1 MIRHKPR
8 GYHGLVLRVLLIA
21 PCDGEDVG
29 EAWVAYQ
36 WVRRLADRHQVTL
49 LTYYKRGRTPASRQL
64 PGVRVIE
71 WAEPR
76 GLHRAERLN
85 SMLKPGYLPFYIRAR
100 RWARRSL
107 ASGEHFDL
115 AYQPVPVAMRYPCPV
130 AGLGIPYIIGPV
142 GGSLPSLAGFD
153 AADDTAPWYV
163 GLRRLDSLRIRR
175 DPLLRRTYQEASC
188 IIGIA
193 PYVKDF
199 LSGMAVQRFDVM
211 SETGIE
217 QLPAAIDRAGRQGD
231 VRLLFVGRLVRT
243 KGARDA
249 IRALGIARDLP
260 AVLDIVGDG
269 FDRAACEALTA
280 ELGLT
285 GRVRFHGWLDREQ
298 VHGFY
303 KAADVFVFP
312 SYREPGGNV
321 VFEAMGYG
329 LPLIVSDIGGPGAA
343 VDEQSGIRLHPESPD
358 QYADDIASAVRRL
371 VTDRGLRLS
380 LGEGARKRVSDIGLW
395 DSKADRL
402 EAIWADVIATAEAGT
417 EQHNGRASAS
427 SLDR

>member
-1 MIRHKPR
+1 M
-8 GYHGLVLRVLLIA
+8 LSLLMVA

-29 EAWVAYQ
+29 EAWVAHQ

-76 GLHRAERLN
+76 GLSRAERLN

-100 RWARRSL
+100 QWIRHAL
-107 ASGEHFDL
+107 AAGEQFDL

-142 GGSLPSLAGFD
+142 GGSLPSPVGFG
-153 AADDTAPWYV
+153 AAEGTAPWYV
-163 GLRRLDSLRIRR
+163 GLRRLDRLRARR
-175 DPLLRRTYQEASC
+175 DPLLRRTYEQASC
-188 IIGIA
+188 VLGIA

-199 LSGMAVQRFDVM
+199 LAEMAVRRFEVM

-217 QLPAAIDRAGRQGD
+217 QLPAAVDRTSREGD

-249 IRALGIARDLP
+249 IRALGMMPDLP
-260 AVLDIVGDG
+260 VVLDIVGDG
-269 FDRAACEALTA
+269 FDRAACEALTT
-280 ELGLT
+280 ELGLSK
-285 GRVRFHGWLDREQ
+285 RVRFHGWLDRARVQ
-298 VHGFY
+298 DFY
-303 KAADVFVFP
+303 KAADAFVFP

-329 LPLIVSDIGGPGAA
+329 LPLIVCDRGGPGAA
-343 VDEQSGIRLHPESPD
+343 VDEHSGIRLQPESPD
-358 QYADDIASAVRRL
+358 QYAHDIALAVDRL
-371 VTDRGLRLS
+371 VTNRALRLA
-380 LGEGARKRVSDIGLW
+380 LGEGARRRVSDIGLW
-395 DSKADRL
+395 DAKVDRM
-402 EAIWADVIATAEAGT
+402 EAIFSDIVAT
-417 EQHNGRASAS
+417 
-427 SLDR
+427 DRSESGQRRPA